1 MLLECMYKN
10 EFLFTINTDKKKIK
24 WDNREGDLKQFTNG
38 ITGDISSIA
47 GVTDYNKFLEGYS
60 YITPNIYKNDI
71 TDCNDWE
78 ELEMLYKSLV

>member
-1 MLLECMYKN
+1 MLKCMYKG
-10 EFLFTINTDKKKIK
+10 EFLFTIDIGRIKIK
-24 WDNREGDLKQFTNG
+24 WGNMEGDLKQFTNG

-47 GVTDYNKFLEGYS
+47 GVTDYNKFLKGYS

-78 ELEMLYKSLV
+78 KLEMLYKSLV